1 MHVSHRLLGYECY
14 WRRYGTFQVTRIEK
28 IRWTL
33 KISTKWFWLIYFPLS
48 TSLLYRF
55 RSYFRHDKLEEKGS
69 RRSVIVWSSSSSL
82 QSGSRGQRKYIKIQ
96 LFHSIWFNF
105 AISFECLLKFLST
118 FYHATKKSKLLSSIV
133 MSQTLRHWITLMC
146 PYYDYFVL

>member
-28 IRWTL
+28 ILWTL
-33 KISTKWFWLIYFPLS
+33 KILYFPLP

-69 RRSVIVWSSSSSL
+69 RRSVIVWRSSSSF

-96 LFHSIWFNF
+96 LFHSILSNF
-105 AISFECLLKFLST
+105 AINFECLLKFIST

-133 MSQTLRHWITLMC
+133 TSQTLRHSITLMC